1 MVPTKGFEELAF
13 VALNDAMFPLP
24 LATNPIPTVLF
35 AHA

>member
-1 MVPTKGFEELAF
+1 MVPTKGFEELAL

-24 LATNPIPTVLF
+24 LAANPIPTVLL